1 MKTNIDWDK
10 YKTFY
15 YVAKAGSFT
24 AAGEI
29 LNLSQSALSRSIQT
43 LEYQVGMKLLE
54 RIPRGVILTKQ
65 GEGLFKAAEKAL
77 EVFTRAEML
86 MLEQEEELQ
95 GTLKIATTMAIA
107 SVWIMPHISD
117 FLKKNPRIRLTV
129 IGNDEELD
137 LKTRQADVSV
147 RPFMTNQPE
156 LIQELISVFRLKLY
170 ANPEYL
176 KKYGTPKIPED
187 LDQHQLIVFGYDTV
201 NPYNDIN
208 WPLKLGMPEGL
219 LRDPY
224 LCINTSSGMRQA
236 AEDGHGIIALAEE
249 FPGLAKSNLVEVLP
263 EIEKPNI
270 PIYYVYPKQLAESKR
285 VMALG
290 KYFRENL
297 AACV

>member
-29 LNLSQSALSRSIQT
+29 LNLSQSALSRSIQN

-107 SVWIMPHISD
+107 SVWIMPYIGD

-147 RPFMTNQPE
+147 RPFMANQPE
-156 LIQELISVFRLKLY
+156 LIQELISVFHLKLY
-170 ANPEYL
+170 ASPEYL
-176 KKYGTPKIPED
+176 KKYGTPKMLED

-249 FPGLAKSNLVEVLP
+249 FPGLAKTNLVEVLP

-290 KYFRENL
+290 KYFREKL

>member
-29 LNLSQSALSRSIQT
+29 LNLSQSALSRSIQN

-77 EVFTRAEML
+77 EVFKRAEML

-107 SVWIMPHISD
+107 SVWIMPYIGD

-147 RPFMTNQPE
+147 RPFMANQPE
-156 LIQELISVFRLKLY
+156 LIQELISVFHLKLY
-170 ANPEYL
+170 ASPEYL
-176 KKYGTPKIPED
+176 KKYGTPKMLED

-249 FPGLAKSNLVEVLP
+249 FPGLAKTNLVEVLP

-290 KYFRENL
+290 KYFREKL

>member
-1 MKTNIDWDK
+1 
-10 YKTFY
+10 
-15 YVAKAGSFT
+15 
-24 AAGEI
+24 
-29 LNLSQSALSRSIQT
+29 
-43 LEYQVGMKLLE
+43 
-54 RIPRGVILTKQ
+54 
-65 GEGLFKAAEKAL
+65 
-77 EVFTRAEML
+77 ML

-107 SVWIMPHISD
+107 SVWIMPYIGD
-117 FLKKNPRIRLTV
+117 FLKKNPRIRLMV

-147 RPFMTNQPE
+147 RPFMANQPE
-156 LIQELISVFRLKLY
+156 LIQELISVFHLKLY
-170 ANPEYL
+170 ASSEYL
-176 KKYGTPKIPED
+176 KKYGTPKMPEE

-201 NPYNDIN
+201 NPYSDIN

-236 AEDGHGIIALAEE
+236 AENGHGIIALAEE
-249 FPGLAKSNLVEVLP
+249 FPGLAKSNLVEVLS

-270 PIYYVYPKQLAESKR
+270 PIYYVYPKQLAGSKR

-290 KYFRENL
+290 KYFREKL
-297 AACV
+297 AACA

>member
-29 LNLSQSALSRSIQT
+29 LNLSQSALSRSIQN

-107 SVWIMPHISD
+107 SVWIMPYIGD

-147 RPFMTNQPE
+147 RPFMANQPE
-156 LIQELISVFRLKLY
+156 LIQELISVFHLKLY
-170 ANPEYL
+170 GSPEYL
-176 KKYGTPKIPED
+176 KKYGTPKMLED

-249 FPGLAKSNLVEVLP
+249 FPGLAKTNLVEVLP

-290 KYFRENL
+290 KYFREKL